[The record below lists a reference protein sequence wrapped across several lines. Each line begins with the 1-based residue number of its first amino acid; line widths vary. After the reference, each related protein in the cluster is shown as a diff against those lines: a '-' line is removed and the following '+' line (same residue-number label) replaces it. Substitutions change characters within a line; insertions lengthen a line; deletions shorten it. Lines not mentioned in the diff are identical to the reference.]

1 MNLHTVLTQVETW
14 SVEDRLRLMEQIW
27 AGLLDQ
33 GYQPALT
40 DEQKAEIDR
49 RLADD
54 DAAPDD
60 VVSWEEVKA
69 EALRRAGR

>member
-1 MNLHTVLTQVETW
+1 MDVQTVVNEVGSW
-14 SVEDRLRLMEQIW
+14 PVEDRLRLMEEIW
-27 AGLLDQ
+27 EGLLDQ
-33 GYQPALT
+33 GYEPELT
-40 DEQKAEIDR
+40 EMQKVELDR

-69 EALRRAGR
+69 DALRRARR

>member
-1 MNLHTVLTQVETW
+1 MDLQAVLSQVEAW
-14 SVEDRLRLMEQIW
+14 SVEDRLRLMDEIW
-27 AGLLDQ
+27 SGLLDQ
-33 GYQPALT
+33 GYEPGLT
-40 DEQKAEIDR
+40 DSQHAEVER

-69 EALRRAGR
+69 EAVARATR